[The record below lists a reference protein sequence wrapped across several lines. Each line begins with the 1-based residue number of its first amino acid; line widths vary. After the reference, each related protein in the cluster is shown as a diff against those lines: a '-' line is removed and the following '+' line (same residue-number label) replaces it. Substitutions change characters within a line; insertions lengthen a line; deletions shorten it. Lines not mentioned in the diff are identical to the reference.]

1 MSKAYDSVNLD
12 LLKLALERI
21 QIPSQLCNIITNLL
35 TNRTNRVITNLG
47 LTEPYNIN
55 NSIDQ
60 GETITP
66 LLWRIYYD
74 PLINKI
80 STFYQGYTM
89 SATCKDSILTYKY
102 KNLKVSSSVLAYM
115 DDILWI
121 TNSKSNLE
129 SIIQTATSFYQM
141 ANIQINPHK
150 SVLITNTKKQSHLNF
165 INSSIQ
171 PQQPNIPF
179 KFLGCWFT
187 LDGKQTQQTKLITN
201 EISHLT
207 NTLKTKHITN
217 KQVSYIINTVIIPI
231 LEYHIHN
238 IILSQTT
245 CNKIL
250 SSYLSVA
257 KHKSN
262 FATTTPNSTLL
273 NHNIYGIKNIWD
285 IQLQYHISNFLTRL
299 CDTRLL
305 GISTQIR
312 LQQLQNNLWSTTNI
326 L

>member
-1 MSKAYDSVNLD
+1 
-12 LLKLALERI
+12 
-21 QIPSQLCNIITNLL
+21 
-35 TNRTNRVITNLG
+35 
-47 LTEPYNIN
+47 
-55 NSIDQ
+55 
-60 GETITP
+60 
-66 LLWRIYYD
+66 
-74 PLINKI
+74 
-80 STFYQGYTM
+80 M
-89 SATCKDSILTYKY
+89 SAICKDSILTNKY
-102 KNLKVSSSVLAYM
+102 KKLKVSSSVLAYM
-115 DDILWI
+115 DDTLWI

-150 SVLITNTKKQSHLNF
+150 SVLTTNNKKLSQLNF

-187 LDGKQTQQTKLITN
+187 LDSKQTQQTKLITN
-201 EISHLT
+201 KISHLT
-207 NTLKTKHITN
+207 NTLKTKHITD
-217 KQVSYIINTVIIPI
+217 KQVSYIINIVIIPI
-231 LEYHIHN
+231 LEYRIHN

-273 NHNIYGIKNIWD
+273 NYNIY
-285 IQLQYHISNFLTRL
+285 L
-299 CDTRLL
+299 
-305 GISTQIR
+305 
-312 LQQLQNNLWSTTNI
+312 
-326 L
+326 

>member
-1 MSKAYDSVNLD
+1 
-12 LLKLALERI
+12 
-21 QIPSQLCNIITNLL
+21 
-35 TNRTNRVITNLG
+35 
-47 LTEPYNIN
+47 
-55 NSIDQ
+55 
-60 GETITP
+60 
-66 LLWRIYYD
+66 
-74 PLINKI
+74 
-80 STFYQGYTM
+80 M
-89 SATCKDSILTYKY
+89 SATCKDSILTNKY
-102 KNLKVSSSVLAYM
+102 KKLKVSSSVLAYM
-115 DDILWI
+115 DDTLWI

-129 SIIQTATSFYQM
+129 SIIQTAISFYQI

-150 SVLITNTKKQSHLNF
+150 SVLTTNNKKLSQLNF

-187 LDGKQTQQTKLITN
+187 LDGKQTKQTKLITN
-201 EISHLT
+201 EISNLT
-207 NTLKTKHITN
+207 NILKTKHITD
-217 KQVSYIINTVIIPI
+217 KQVCYIINTVIIPI
-231 LEYHIHN
+231 LEYRIHN

-250 SSYLSVA
+250 SSYLSIA

-262 FATTTPNSTLL
+262 LATTTPNSTLL

-299 CDTRLL
+299 CDTELL

-312 LQQLQNNLWSTTNI
+312 LQQLQNNLWSTMNI
-326 L
+326 LQHPQPQIDGPNKNSTNFKIILLFNYLNIPILTNTNNT

>member
-1 MSKAYDSVNLD
+1 
-12 LLKLALERI
+12 
-21 QIPSQLCNIITNLL
+21 
-35 TNRTNRVITNLG
+35 
-47 LTEPYNIN
+47 
-55 NSIDQ
+55 
-60 GETITP
+60 
-66 LLWRIYYD
+66 
-74 PLINKI
+74 
-80 STFYQGYTM
+80 M
-89 SATCKDSILTYKY
+89 SATCKDSILTNKY
-102 KNLKVSSSVLAYM
+102 KKLKVSSSVLAYM
-115 DDILWI
+115 DDTLWI

-129 SIIQTATSFYQM
+129 SIIQTATSFYQI

-150 SVLITNTKKQSHLNF
+150 SVLTTNNKKLSQLNF

-171 PQQPNIPF
+171 PQQPNILF

-207 NTLKTKHITN
+207 NTLKTKHITD
-217 KQVSYIINTVIIPI
+217 KQVSYIINIVIIPI

-250 SSYLSVA
+250 SSYLSIA

-262 FATTTPNSTLL
+262 LAITTPNSTLL

-285 IQLQYHISNFLTRL
+285 IQLQYYISNFLIRFS
-299 CDTRLL
+299 DTELL
-305 GISTQIR
+305 GTTTQIR
-312 LQQLQNNLWSTTNI
+312 LQQLQNNLWFTTNI
-326 L
+326 LQHPQLQIDGSNKNSTNFKIILLFNYLNIPILTNTNNR